1 MTMGGIHD
9 GAKTCF
15 GVVFMIV
22 PSLDSAKYGLFT
34 HFFWQFMLIHVFH
47 YKRVE
52 ESEDQNV

>member
-52 ESEDQNV
+52 ESED